1 MRINGVYKQAS
12 IERQTYQ
19 AMVRKRTPG
28 GPGIVGGTNVVIKS
42 ENQLH

>member
-19 AMVRKRTPG
+19 AMVRKRTPA
-28 GPGIVGGTNVVIKS
+28 GPGLMGSSQIVIKS
-42 ENQLH
+42 EN